1 VRVVVAGGGVAGAA
15 SAIALARA
23 GAEVTVYEAHEDP
36 AGAVGSFL
44 SLAVNGLRGLA
55 ALGCLPQV
63 QAAGF
68 AVARQRMWAGN
79 GKLLGDV
86 ARGRRPGD
94 PLHSVTLMR
103 ASLVTVLRDAA
114 TRAGASIV
122 TGQPLTGADLRAAR
136 DDGADLVVGA
146 DGIWSSARRI
156 VDKAAPE
163 PAYAG
168 LYSVSGASDGPDGP
182 DGAGPGTWNMIF
194 GRNGAFI
201 YLPAPDGTI
210 WWSAQVS
217 AKVPPE
223 DLAGVGP
230 DELAGVFRREPRAVA
245 ILHGARTAHA
255 ATLHHV
261 LAPVRRWHG
270 GDIVLIGD
278 AAHPAGAGQGASMA
292 IEDAV
297 ELARQL
303 RGPGA
308 VAGALARFDT
318 ARRDRAG
325 KMAKMAASNRDAKT
339 AGPVVAALRNLIM
352 PVMFGRF
359 YERATG
365 WLYDYDREAHG
376 PEREPTGPVASRS
389 GLS

>member
-1 VRVVVAGGGVAGAA
+1 MRIVIAGGGVAGAA
-15 SAIALARA
+15 SAIAIARA
-23 GAEVTVYEAHEDP
+23 GADVTVYEAHEDP
-36 AGAVGSFL
+36 AGPVGSFL
-44 SLAVNGLRGLA
+44 SLAVNGLRALDS
-55 ALGCLPQV
+55 LGCLPQV

-86 ARGRRPGD
+86 ARGRRPVD

-103 ASLVTVLRDAA
+103 ADLVTVLRDAA
-114 TRAGASIV
+114 TRAGARII
-122 TGQPLTGADLRAAR
+122 TGQPLTAADLRGAR
-136 DDGADLVVGA
+136 AEGTDLVVGA
-146 DGIWSSARRI
+146 DGIWSAARRV
-156 VDKAAPE
+156 VDPAAPE
-163 PAYAG
+163 PAYAD
-168 LYSVSGASDGPDGP
+168 LYSVSGVSGGPHEP
-182 DGAGPGTWNMIF
+182 DAAGPGAWNMIF
-194 GRNGAFI
+194 GRQGAFI

-230 DELAGVFRREPRAVA
+230 DELATLFRRERQAVA
-245 ILHGARTAHA
+245 ILRGARTVHA

-270 GDIVLIGD
+270 SDIVLIGD

-308 VAGALARFDT
+308 VADALARFDA

-325 KMAKMAASNRDAKT
+325 KMAKIAAANRDAKT
-339 AGPVVAALRNLIM
+339 AGPVSAALRNLIM
-352 PVMFGRF
+352 PVMFDRF

-365 WLYDYDREAHG
+365 WLYDYDPEDHG

-389 GLS
+389 GIS